1 MSLLG
6 LACQLGGTL
15 LAPALRLHLRRR
27 AGQGKEVPA
36 RLPERLGHGA
46 TRPPGRLF
54 WLHAASVGETLS
66 LLPVLEAM
74 ASAAPELHLLLTTG
88 TVNSARL
95 LAERLPEALR
105 PRVQHRF
112 LPLDVPAWCNRFLR
126 GWQPDA
132 AAFVESELWP
142 NLLRATARRGVPM
155 ALVNARMSAN
165 SARRWRWA
173 PGLARELLGGFR
185 LVLAQTGADAA
196 RLGGLGAQG
205 VRCLGNLK
213 DFAPPLPADPA
224 ALAALRQAVG
234 DRPLWL
240 AASTHPGEETQVLAA
255 HAAMAARLPGLLTV
269 IVPRHPERGAAV
281 AAEALAAGLATAQR
295 SQGALPGPQVAVYVA
310 DTLGELG
317 LFYRLARLAF
327 VGGSLVPHGGQNP
340 LEPARLGCAI
350 MLGPHCWNFAD
361 PVGRL
366 LAADAALPVA
376 DAATLA
382 ATALDVLTNQCRGE
396 NVAKAAAALVMTNLP
411 GGDASAP
418 PLPPQEAL
426 PGQVAQA
433 LLDLLGPSLAM
444 RAGSGA
450 GRTNPGATA
459 PVI

>member
-6 LACQLGGTL
+6 PTWHVGATL

-27 AGQGKEVPA
+27 ARQGKEIPG

-46 TRPPGRLF
+46 ARPPGRLF

-74 ASAAPELHLLLTTG
+74 AAAAPDLHLLLTTG
-88 TVNSARL
+88 TVTSARL
-95 LAERLPEALR
+95 LASRLPEALR

-112 LPLDVPAWCNRFLR
+112 LPLDVPLWCTRFLR

-142 NLLRATARRGVPM
+142 NLLRATARQGVPM
-155 ALVNARMSAN
+155 ALVNARMSAT
-165 SARRWRWA
+165 SARRWGWA
-173 PGLARELLGGFR
+173 PGLGRQVLGGFR
-185 LVLAQTGADAA
+185 LVLAQTQADAA
-196 RLGGLGAQG
+196 RLTGLGASRVQ
-205 VRCLGNLK
+205 CLGNLK
-213 DFAPPLPADPA
+213 DAAPPLPADPA

-234 DRPLWL
+234 RRPLWL
-240 AASTHPGEETQVLAA
+240 AASTHPGEEAQVLAA
-255 HAAMAARLPGLLTV
+255 HAAMAPRLPGLLTI

-281 AAEALAAGLATAQR
+281 AAEASAAGLVATQR
-295 SQGALPGPQVAVYVA
+295 SRGHLPGPETAVYVA

-327 VGGSLVPHGGQNP
+327 IGGSLVPHGGQNP

-350 MLGPHCWNFAD
+350 MLGPHSWNFAD

-366 LAADAALPVA
+366 LAAEAALPVA
-376 DAATLA
+376 DTAALA
-382 ATALDVLTNQCRGE
+382 ATALDVLTSPRRGE
-396 NVAKAAAALVMTNLP
+396 NVAKAAATLVS
-411 GGDASAP
+411 ASVDPTDTAAP
-418 PLPPQEAL
+418 APRDAL

-433 LLDLLGPSLAM
+433 LLELLGPVAAETA
-444 RAGSGA
+444 R
-450 GRTNPGATA
+450 GRQPH
-459 PVI
+459 